1 MEFVFLIL
9 LLVGAVPLG
18 LAIWIGILSGR
29 VRALEETLRSLSQG
43 AFQNIPTSARQAPQV
58 QEEVSHAQEEIV
70 APEPV
75 REPFVPPPSIQEEK
89 VPFNWEALFG
99 GKAFVWLGAL
109 ALAFAGFYLVK
120 YSIEANLIGPRVR
133 LSLGF
138 VFGLSLLVGADQVR
152 KHPALAN
159 GIPISQGLSG
169 AGLVALYSVFY
180 AAAKL
185 YDLLPMWGA
194 FTGMACVTGVAV
206 ILSLRFGMP
215 IAIMGLAGGFLTP
228 FFLESDTPSAL
239 SLFGYLYVLVAAM
252 SFVAYG
258 RGWTLLLALIPVG
271 AFAWVVLWHLSDL
284 FVPGDGMILSGFLV
298 ATALTNMSFMLRARP
313 ETFTSIGSLHPSVLT
328 KAILVVSFL
337 MMASLMDGATYSD
350 VQWGLLW
357 LLCAGT
363 VAMSFFDEA
372 RFFFV
377 LWAALATVACMFL
390 TWVSDDGRYFLT
402 TLAFGALFSVGGRLL
417 MSRAKD
423 PRPWAA
429 MNVGVSLGWFVLVY
443 LKVGEGGLFD
453 GIPYFWSILAC
464 GFATVSALTVSALL
478 THVPKDHPHKEI
490 LLGLY
495 VFGCAAFLALGLFVA
510 LPGRFLPLALSGLMA
525 LLGYIN
531 TRVPLKYTPFVMT
544 LLGAACVISLSLDVT
559 VYMMDMDVP
568 EDIALWPSMTL
579 ALPALFFGAGLWM
592 VRGASQ
598 SIRLF
603 LGGAC
608 LSLATLASYVMV
620 RKAFHGFLFGGA
632 ANWDALRST
641 LLNTP
646 DFLERGFLNQIFF
659 ILSICLFWGA
669 RRWSFDGARRAGE
682 VMMIIAFGRV
692 ILFDLLQDF
701 PLFAEMRADV
711 GNAPLFNGLLLTY
724 GAPVFW
730 GVVAHKLL
738 QGTLSRPWE
747 KFYKGGALF
756 LTFVWVSL
764 TVRHLFHGGH
774 LSLQAAPMTDGEIYT
789 YSAMWILTGVGYLLL
804 GMVRKDQDIRIAS
817 LPVML
822 ISIGKVFFYDASS
835 LTGLTRALSFLVLG
849 LVLLALSW
857 FYTRF
862 VFTKADPKI

>member
-43 AFQNIPTSARQAPQV
+43 AFQKLPARGAPVPQV

-70 APEPV
+70 APELA
-75 REPFVPPPSIQEEK
+75 REPFVPTPSIQEEK

-215 IAIMGLAGGFLTP
+215 IAIMGLVGGFLTP

-271 AFAWVVLWHLSDL
+271 AFAWVVVWHLSDL

-298 ATALTNMSFMLRARP
+298 ATALTNMFFMLRTRE
-313 ETFTSIGSLHPSVLT
+313 ETFTSIGSLHPSILT

-337 MMASLMDGATYSD
+337 MMASLMDGAFYSD

-363 VAMSFFDEA
+363 VAMAFFDEA

-390 TWVSDDGRYFLT
+390 TWISDDGRYFLT

-417 MSRAKD
+417 MSRATD

-453 GIPYFWSILAC
+453 GIPYFWSILAF
-464 GFATVSALTVSALL
+464 GFAAVSAFTVSALL

-525 LLGYIN
+525 LLGYVN
-531 TRVPLKYTPFVMT
+531 TRVPLKHTPFVMT
-544 LLGAACVISLSLDVT
+544 LLGAACVISLFWDDALYVLG
-559 VYMMDMDVP
+559 MNVP
-568 EDIALWPSMTL
+568 QDIALWPSMTL
-579 ALPALFFGAGLWM
+579 ALPALFFGASLLM
-592 VRGASQ
+592 VRGASA

-603 LGGAC
+603 FGSAC
-608 LSLATLASYVMV
+608 LLLATTAAYIIV
-620 RKAFHGFLFGGA
+620 RKAFNGFLFDDVN
-632 ANWDALRST
+632 NWHLSR
-641 LLNTP
+641 P

-659 ILSICLFWGA
+659 ILSIALFWGA
-669 RRWSFDGARRAGE
+669 RRWSFEGARRAGE

-701 PLFAEMRADV
+701 PLFAGMDADV
-711 GNAPLFNGLLLTY
+711 GSAPLFNGLLLTY
-724 GAPVFW
+724 FAPVLW
-730 GVVAHKLL
+730 SVAAHKLL
-738 QGTLSRPWE
+738 QGTLSRSWE
-747 KFYKGGALF
+747 KFYKGAALF

-774 LSLQAAPMTDGEIYT
+774 ISLEAALMSDGEIYT
-789 YSAMWILTGVGYLLL
+789 YSAVWILVGVGYLLL
-804 GMVRKDQDIRIAS
+804 GMVRKDHDIRIAS

-862 VFTKADPKI
+862 VFTKADSKI